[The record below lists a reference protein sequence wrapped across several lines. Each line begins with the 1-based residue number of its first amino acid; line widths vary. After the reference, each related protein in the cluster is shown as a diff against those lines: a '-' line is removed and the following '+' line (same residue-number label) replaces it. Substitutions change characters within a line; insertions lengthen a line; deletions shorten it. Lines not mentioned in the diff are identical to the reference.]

1 MPATIK
7 ELIAVN
13 QSALEYF
20 RQSFKQNKEAKAY
33 VYNRVSRNTATIFK
47 VGYAPNTGLLGWL
60 ADADANL
67 VKTAKEIGL
76 VGVSNHKIHQK
87 FYNRIIIPIFHAGVV
102 VGFGARALDPD
113 EKAKYINSTNSPLYH
128 KRDTL
133 YGLHH
138 NRLHIQ
144 KDGLAYLVEGYFD
157 VLGMAEHGL
166 RNAVASCGTS
176 FTSGQAALLK
186 RYAQKVYVL
195 FDGDAAGQAAAHKA
209 KEVLRRE
216 KLYAGRII
224 LPKGDDPDT
233 FLKKYSKT
241 ELRKLK
247 VKY

>member
-1 MPATIK
+1 MPTIK

-20 RQSFKQNKEAKAY
+20 RQSFKQSKEAKTY
-33 VYNRVSRNTATIFK
+33 VYNRISRGTATIFK
-47 VGYAPNTGLLGWL
+47 VGYAPSTGLLGWL
-60 ADADANL
+60 ADADPNL
-67 VKTAKEIGL
+67 IKTAKEIGL
-76 VGVSNHKIHQK
+76 VGVTHHKIHQK

-102 VGFGARALDPD
+102 AGFGARALDPN
-113 EKAKYINSTNSPLYH
+113 EKAKYINSSSSPLYH

-138 NRLHIQ
+138 NRLRIQ
-144 KDGLAYLVEGYFD
+144 KDGVAYLVEGYFD

-176 FTSGQAALLK
+176 FTAGQASLLR
-186 RYAQKVYVL
+186 RYAKKVYVL
-195 FDGDAAGQAAAHKA
+195 FDGDAAGQAAAVKA
-209 KEVLRRE
+209 KGVLQRE
-216 KLYAGRII
+216 QMYAGRII
-224 LPKGDDPDT
+224 LPKGYDPDT